1 MLLTEIADRP
11 VMDTEEAQ
19 SIGQVDSLV
28 IAPRPARVIALR
40 LKKTN
45 GGGTLLTWQYVHA
58 IGPDAV
64 MARVNAREGDEED
77 LTEHAAACRNL
88 LGRRVLSER
97 GAEIGA
103 LQDIDFDPES
113 GRILSLLTS
122 SGTLPAQGLLGVGSY
137 AVIVQAASH
146 LDRGHLDAGS

>member
-1 MLLTEIADRP
+1 MLLSEITDRP
-11 VMDTEEAQ
+11 VMDTAEAQ
-19 SIGQVDSLV
+19 SIGLVDSLV
-28 IAPRPARVIALR
+28 IAPRPARVLALR

-64 MARVNAREGDEED
+64 MARVNIREEDEED
-77 LTEHAAACRNL
+77 LTQHAAACRNL
-88 LGRRVLSER
+88 LGRRILSER
-97 GAEIGA
+97 GTEVGT

-122 SGTLPAQGLLGVGSY
+122 CGALPAPALIGVGAY
-137 AVIVQAASH
+137 AVIVQEA
-146 LDRGHLDAGS
+146 